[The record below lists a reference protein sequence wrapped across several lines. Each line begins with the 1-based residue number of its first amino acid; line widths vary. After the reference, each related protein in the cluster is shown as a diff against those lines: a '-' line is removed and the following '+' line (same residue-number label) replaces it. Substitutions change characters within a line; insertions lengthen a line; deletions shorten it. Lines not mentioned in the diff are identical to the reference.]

1 MANPITPNGN
11 RRNSGDIFDAARRQ
25 DEERQIR
32 EDNQYFEQT
41 GINRP
46 PRETYDPLVD
56 NNTQD
61 VARDG
66 DSYDDQPFRNPIV
79 ENYYSED
86 APSQI
91 IDNGPRGRANSSRQ
105 NFERQRSLLSEAIN
119 TSMARE
125 GINPNIPARPAS
137 TNARQAYLER
147 QKVIENK
154 VSAEEERKFKEK
166 AEENKK
172 KFGNSIMGLD
182 I

>member
-1 MANPITPNGN
+1 MANPITPSGRP
-11 RRNSGDIFDAARRQ
+11 RRDSLDIFEAARNQ
-25 DEERQIR
+25 DEERQVR

-46 PRETYDPLVD
+46 PREIYDPLVD

-66 DSYDDQPFRNPIV
+66 DSYDDQPFRDPIV
-79 ENYYSED
+79 ENYAED

-91 IDNGPRGRANSSRQ
+91 IDEGPRGRANSSRQ
-105 NFERQRSLLSEAIN
+105 HFERQRSLLSEAIN
-119 TSMARE
+119 ASILRE
-125 GINPNIPARPAS
+125 GIDPNIMARPSS

-147 QKVIENK
+147 QRIVENK
-154 VSAEEERKFKEK
+154 INTEEERKTKEK
-166 AEENKK
+166 VEVNKK
-172 KFGNSIMGLD
+172 KFINSITGLD